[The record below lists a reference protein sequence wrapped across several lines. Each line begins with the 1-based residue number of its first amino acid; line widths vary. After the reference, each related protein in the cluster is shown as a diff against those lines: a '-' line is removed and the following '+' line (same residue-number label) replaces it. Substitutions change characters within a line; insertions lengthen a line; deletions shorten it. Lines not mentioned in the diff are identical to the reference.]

1 MQKDD
6 NGCIKDKGRDFSYWV
21 RNMEI
26 EAKEEKIAE
35 FEEEQSAEQTNEQP
49 TEKVAKAGKCNAK
62 ALKIVGIVALVIVGV
77 LLFDFV
83 LMPLT
88 DFIPRVTGDWTYDA
102 SNVHIVFEQG
112 AKISAHRAGGDLAP
126 EETLKA
132 FKTCVEATDY
142 AVNILEFD
150 VHITLDGQL
159 VLLHDDTVNRTSD
172 ATEHFG
178 SDEVYA
184 KDKTL
189 SELKELNFGENF
201 CDLNGAYPY
210 RGLRGNDIPDDVRIL
225 TLDEI
230 LTYLQE
236 VGADLD
242 FIIEIKDGGEDGERA
257 MDALYETMVR
267 YNIVNRT
274 IVGTFEGSVTKYID
288 EKYPQ
293 VTRSASIAEVLH
305 FYMAYLWGDKLTNFK
320 FDVLQIPQGI
330 KGFYDLGSKHF
341 IEFAHYR
348 GVAVQYWTIN
358 DAEDIKRL
366 VENGADTIITDN
378 PKVAYDVING
388 DKQ

>member
-1 MQKDD
+1 MYQRL
-6 NGCIKDKGRDFSYWV
+6 GRDVSRRV

-26 EAKEEKIAE
+26 EAKEEKLAE
-35 FEEEQSAEQTNEQP
+35 LEENEFAEQSNEQSSK
-49 TEKVAKAGKCNAK
+49 TATRTCKCNVK
-62 ALKIVGIVALVIVGV
+62 ALKIVGIVALAIVGV
-77 LLFDFV
+77 LLFNFV

-88 DFIPRVTGDWTYDA
+88 DFIPRVAGDWTYDT

-150 VHITLDGQL
+150 VHITLDGHL
-159 VLLHDDTVNRTSD
+159 VLLHDDTVNRTSN

-189 SELKELNFGENF
+189 AELKELNFGENF

-210 RGLRGNDIPDDVRIL
+210 RGLRGDDIPDDVRIL

-230 LTYLQE
+230 LTYLQD

-242 FIIEIKDGGEDGERA
+242 FIIEIKDGDKDGERA
-257 MDALYETMVR
+257 MDVLYETMVK

-274 IVGTFEGSVTKYID
+274 IVGTFEGNVTKYID

-320 FDVLQIPQGI
+320 FDVLQIPQGL
-330 KGFYDLGSKHF
+330 KGFYDLGSKNF

-358 DAEDIKRL
+358 DGEDIKRL

-378 PKVAYDVING
+378 PKVAYDVINDG
-388 DKQ
+388 KK

>member
-1 MQKDD
+1 
-6 NGCIKDKGRDFSYWV
+6 
-21 RNMEI
+21 MEI
-26 EAKEEKIAE
+26 ETKEEKLAE
-35 FEEEQSAEQTNEQP
+35 LEENEFAEQSNEQLP
-49 TEKVAKAGKCNAK
+49 QPAEKTCKCNVK

-77 LLFDFV
+77 LLFNFV

-88 DFIPRVTGDWTYDA
+88 DFIPRVAGDWTYDT

-150 VHITLDGQL
+150 VHITLDGHL
-159 VLLHDDTVNRTSD
+159 VLLHDDTVNRTSN

-189 SELKELNFGENF
+189 AELKELNFGENF
-201 CDLNGAYPY
+201 CDLNGVYPY
-210 RGLRGNDIPDDVRIL
+210 RGLRGDDIPDDVRIL

-230 LTYLQE
+230 LTYLQD

-242 FIIEIKDGGEDGERA
+242 FIIEIKDGDKDGERA
-257 MDALYETMVR
+257 MDVLYETMVK

-274 IVGTFEGSVTKYID
+274 IVGTFEGNVTKYID

-320 FDVLQIPQGI
+320 FDVLQIPQGL

-378 PKVAYDVING
+378 PKVAYDVINDG
-388 DKQ
+388 KK